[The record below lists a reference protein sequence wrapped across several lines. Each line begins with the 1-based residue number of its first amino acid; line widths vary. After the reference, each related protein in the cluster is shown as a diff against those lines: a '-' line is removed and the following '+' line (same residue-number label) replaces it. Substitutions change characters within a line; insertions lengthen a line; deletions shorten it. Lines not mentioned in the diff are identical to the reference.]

1 MFLIDTYLGK
11 SKIHGVGVFS
21 KQNVK
26 KGQRIQEERSEFQM
40 EFDRN
45 NLQSMPLSFANF
57 IQTHSYQKYLN
68 PDTLIM
74 QIDNSKYVNHSK
86 NPNLNDDGFAIKDI
100 NIGDEI
106 VMDYKDF
113 DDSIKAW
120 LT

>member
-45 NLQSMPLSFANF
+45 NLPSMPLSFANF
-57 IQTHSYQKYLN
+57 IQTRAWHI
-68 PDTLIM
+68 TTRRAHI
-74 QIDNSKYVNHSK
+74 
-86 NPNLNDDGFAIKDI
+86 
-100 NIGDEI
+100 
-106 VMDYKDF
+106 
-113 DDSIKAW
+113 SIYCFFYYSSNF
-120 LT
+120 